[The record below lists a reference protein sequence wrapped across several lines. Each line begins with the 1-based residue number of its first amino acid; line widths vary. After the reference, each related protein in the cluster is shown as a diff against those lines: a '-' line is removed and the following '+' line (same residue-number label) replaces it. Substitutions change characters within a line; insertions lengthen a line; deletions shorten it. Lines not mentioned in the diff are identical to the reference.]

1 MSQVDAVRR
10 FNRFYTRRIGVLQS
24 SYLGSPFPLP
34 QARVL
39 YEIGHRGECTAS
51 ELGGELDIDLGYL
64 SRLIQ
69 GLKRQCLVQGE
80 PARHD
85 ARHIR
90 LTLTPK
96 GRKAFAALDET
107 SRRTMGEMLAPL
119 ARRARE
125 RLVSALQTVET
136 VLEPRAANAE
146 LTLRPHRA
154 GDMGWVV
161 ERHGVLYGEEYG
173 WGALFEALVA
183 DIVAKFLRDFDPRR
197 EHCWIAERRICDHAE
212 RVGSVFLV
220 RESASTAKLRLLLIE
235 PHVRG
240 AGLGKRLVEECIA
253 FARKA
258 GYRKLVLWTHANLLA
273 ARAIYTR
280 LGFRKVKSEPH
291 RQFGVPVVG
300 EYWELALGGRFKRRR
315 PRGT

>member
-1 MSQVDAVRR
+1 MSHVEAVRR
-10 FNRFYTRRIGVLQS
+10 FNRFYTRRIGVLHS

-39 YEIGHRGECTAS
+39 YEIGRRGECTAS
-51 ELGGELDIDLGYL
+51 ALGADLDIDLGYL

-69 GLKRQCLVQGE
+69 GLKRQRLVQGE
-80 PARHD
+80 PALHD

-96 GRKAFAALDET
+96 GRRAFATLDET

-119 ARRARE
+119 ARGARE
-125 RLVSALQTVET
+125 RLVAALHTVET
-136 VLEPRAANAE
+136 VLEARAAKDE
-146 LTLRPHRA
+146 ITLRAHRS

-161 ERHGVLYGEEYG
+161 ERHGVLYEEAYG
-173 WGALFEALVA
+173 WGSRFEALVA
-183 DIVAKFLRDFDPRR
+183 EIVAKFLRNHEPKR
-197 EHCWIAERRICDHAE
+197 EHCWIAERRIHDHGE
-212 RVGSVFLV
+212 RVGSVFVV
-220 RESASTAKLRLLLIE
+220 RQSDTTARLRLLLIE
-235 PHVRG
+235 PQVRG
-240 AGLGKRLVEECIA
+240 TGLGKRLVEECIG

-273 ARAIYTR
+273 ARAIYTK

-300 EYWELALGGRFKRRR
+300 EYWELLLTPR
-315 PRGT
+315 RGT

>member
-1 MSQVDAVRR
+1 MSHVDAVRR
-10 FNRFYTRRIGVLQS
+10 FNRFYTRRIGVLHS

-51 ELGGELDIDLGYL
+51 ELGAELDIDLGYL

-69 GLKRQCLVQGE
+69 GLKRQRLVQGE

-96 GRKAFAALDET
+96 GRKAFAVLDDT

-119 ARRARE
+119 ARTERE
-125 RLVSALQTVET
+125 RLVSAMHTVET
-136 VLEPRAANAE
+136 VLEPGAAAGE
-146 LTLRPHRA
+146 ITLRPHRA

-161 ERHGVLYGEEYG
+161 ERHGVLYEKEYG
-173 WGALFEALVA
+173 WGARFEALVA
-183 DIVAKFLRDFDPRR
+183 DIVAKFLRDYDAKR
-197 EHCWIAERRICDHAE
+197 ERCWIAERRTHNHVE
-212 RVGSVFLV
+212 RVGSVFVV
-220 RESASTAKLRLLLIE
+220 RESATTAKLRLLLIE
-235 PHVRG
+235 PQVRG
-240 AGLGKRLVEECIA
+240 AGVGKRLVQQCID
-253 FARKA
+253 FSRRA

-273 ARAIYTR
+273 ARAIYTK

-300 EYWELALGGRFKRRR
+300 EYWELSLK
-315 PRGT
+315 

>member
-1 MSQVDAVRR
+1 MSHVDAVRR
-10 FNRFYTRRIGVLQS
+10 FNRFYTRRIGVLHS

-39 YEIGHRGECTAS
+39 YEIGQRGECTAS
-51 ELGGELDIDLGYL
+51 ELGAELDIDLGYL

-69 GLKRQCLVQGE
+69 GLKRQRLVQGE

-96 GRKAFAALDET
+96 GRKAFASLDET
-107 SRRTMGEMLAPL
+107 SRRTMGDMLAPL
-119 ARRARE
+119 ARAERE
-125 RLVSALQTVET
+125 RLVAALQTVET
-136 VLEPRAANAE
+136 VLEPRASKGE
-146 LTLRPHRA
+146 ITLRAHRP

-183 DIVAKFLRDFDPRR
+183 DIVAKFLRDFDPKR
-197 EHCWIAERRICDHAE
+197 EHCWIAERAGE
-212 RVGSVFLV
+212 RVGSVFVV
-220 RESASTAKLRLLLIE
+220 RETDTIAKLRLLLIE
-235 PHVRG
+235 PQARG
-240 AGLGKRLVEECIA
+240 AGLGRRLVEECIA

-273 ARAIYTR
+273 ARAIYTK

-300 EYWELALGGRFKRRR
+300 EYWELPLK
-315 PRGT
+315 